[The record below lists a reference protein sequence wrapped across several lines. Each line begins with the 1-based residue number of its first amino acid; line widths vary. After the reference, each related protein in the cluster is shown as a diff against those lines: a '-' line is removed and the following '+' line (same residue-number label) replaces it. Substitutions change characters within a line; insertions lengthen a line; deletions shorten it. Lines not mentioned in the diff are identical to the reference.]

1 MQLCGF
7 RQKKGGAGL
16 NTQYRATVS
25 LRTRLQQTAP
35 NNVPATANLQTRPDS
50 HRGGEVRVWPARLHA
65 LVFIWKEIV
74 DLMNVQDESETS
86 VEHLALVFQREQ

>member
-1 MQLCGF
+1 MRLPP
-7 RQKKGGAGL
+7 KKGGAGL
-16 NTQYRATVS
+16 NTRYRATVS

-35 NNVPATANLQTRPDS
+35 ATPGLQTRPDS
-50 HRGGEVRVWPARLHA
+50 HQGGEVRVWPARLHA